1 MIFQQYHLI
10 PYLTAIENVE
20 IAQYFHSIVD
30 KESSKSALKELGL
43 LKRLDHIP
51 AKLSGGEQQ
60 RVSIARAIINEPKM
74 ILADEPTGNLDRTN
88 GQKIMEVLRDLNSK
102 GMTIV
107 MVTHDQELS
116 SWGDR
121 VITLEDGQVID
132 DR

>member
-30 KESSKSALKELGL
+30 KESSKSVLKELGL
-43 LKRLDHIP
+43 LKRLDHTP

-107 MVTHDQELS
+107 MVTHDQKLS

-121 VITLEDGQVID
+121 VITLEDGKVID